1 MLQKLLVPILMMLV
15 ISSCS
20 TDIDKNITTDLQVEG
35 NEIFNISFALEE
47 AYFFAFQT
55 LDNYMVADTLDIPGC
70 PAITI
75 DEALRKVTLEFDS
88 SRECDNNA
96 SLLRSGKIHIQ
107 YLNTNM
113 LEATTRLEYENY
125 KVRGIKV
132 EGKRDFKQ
140 VRSLVNPNRRT
151 EVFTDLYLINEFE
164 SSSRINGNYEFQ
176 LTFQNGEF
184 TEFLCSGSIE
194 GRNVTGRRIVMNP
207 TLNKRYLVDCILSGN
222 YLPVEGSEKWQIF
235 RNETTSTMHTMIYE
249 SASACE
255 NSASLI
261 LQDGRTIVFKQ

>member
-1 MLQKLLVPILMMLV
+1 MLQKLLVPILMMLMV
-15 ISSCS
+15 SSCS

-35 NEIFNISFALEE
+35 NEIFNISFTLEE
-47 AYFFAFQT
+47 SYFFAFQT
-55 LDNYMVADTLDIPGC
+55 LDYYKVADTLDIPGC

-75 DEALRKVTLEFDS
+75 NEEMRKVTLEFDS

-96 SLLRSGKIHIQ
+96 SLSRSGKIHIM

-113 LEATTRLEYENY
+113 LEATTRMEYENY

-132 EGKRDFKQ
+132 AGKRDFKQ

-176 LTFQNGEF
+176 LTFQNETL

-194 GRNVTGRRIVMNP
+194 GRNITGRPIVMNP
-207 TLNKRYLVDCILSGN
+207 TLNKRYSVDCILSGY
-222 YLPVEGSEKWQIF
+222 YLPGQGSEKWQIF
-235 RNETTSTMHTMIYE
+235 RNETASTMHTMIYE
-249 SASACE
+249 TASACE
-255 NSASLI
+255 NRANLT
-261 LQDGRTIVFKQ
+261 LQDGRIMVFKQ